1 MSLVRVAAIA
11 DLHSTKTSQGSLQPL
26 FASVRESADL
36 LLIAGDLTDCGR
48 PDEAQV
54 LARELSALRI
64 PVVAVLGNHDVESGK
79 EAEVSQVL
87 ADAGVVVL
95 DGDAREVLGVGIAGV
110 KGFGGGFGT
119 RALAP
124 WGEAII
130 KQFVREAV
138 DEALKLEKA
147 LARLRTERLIVL
159 LHYAPVQQTV
169 EGEPPE
175 IYPFLGSSRLEEPI
189 NRYPVSLVF
198 HGHAHKGHAEGRTTS
213 GVPVYN
219 VSMSL
224 LTHAFPDRPPFRIFE
239 VRLPEQPK
247 REVPAASETAA
258 VGLNRGGRS

>member
-11 DLHSTKTSQGSLQPL
+11 DLHSTRTSQGSLQPL
-26 FASVRESADL
+26 LAS
-36 LLIAGDLTDCGR
+36 DLTDCGR

-124 WGEAII
+124 WGGAIL

-138 DEALKLEKA
+138 EEALKLEKA

-175 IYPFLGSSRLEEPI
+175 IYPFLGSSRLEEPM
-189 NRYPVSLVF
+189 NRYPGTFSRQRPR
-198 HGHAHKGHAEGRTTS
+198 HRGR
-213 GVPVYN
+213 P
-219 VSMSL
+219 
-224 LTHAFPDRPPFRIFE
+224 
-239 VRLPEQPK
+239 
-247 REVPAASETAA
+247 
-258 VGLNRGGRS
+258 